1 MRDVSRNTADILEL
15 DEITKGVLMNYL
27 TQEEVD
33 NLPIG
38 TKIIVTWGGGNGP
51 AERIITEKWNGHCIT
66 DIGIKNGYLD
76 FVGTEKMQ
84 TKVSLVTPPN
94 SE

>member
-1 MRDVSRNTADILEL
+1 MK
-15 DEITKGVLMNYL
+15 KGAKMKYL
-27 TQEEVD
+27 TQYEVD

-84 TKVSLVTPPN
+84 TKVSLVV
-94 SE
+94 

>member
-1 MRDVSRNTADILEL
+1 M
-15 DEITKGVLMNYL
+15 KYL
-27 TQEEVD
+27 TQYEVD

-51 AERIITEKWNGHCIT
+51 SERVITEKWLGKSVT

-84 TKVSLVTPPN
+84 TKVSLVTTPN
-94 SE
+94 NR

>member
-1 MRDVSRNTADILEL
+1 ME
-15 DEITKGVLMNYL
+15 YL

-38 TKIIVTWGGGNGP
+38 TKVFVTWGGGNGP
-51 AERIITEKWNGHCIT
+51 AKRVITEKFNGKCVT
-66 DIGIKNGYLD
+66 DIGIKSGYLD

-84 TKVSLVTPPN
+84 TKVSLVA
-94 SE
+94 EE

>member
-1 MRDVSRNTADILEL
+1 
-15 DEITKGVLMNYL
+15 MNYL
-27 TQEEVD
+27 TQEQVD

-38 TKIIVTWGGGNGP
+38 TKIVVTWGGGNGP
-51 AERIITEKWNGHCIT
+51 AERIITEKWDGHCIT

-76 FVGTEKMQ
+76 FVGTERMQ

-94 SE
+94 ASLVSRINQGRKYAGMDYLS